1 VNLALTTEEIGQLTM
16 AQLAALNMQYEAN
29 RDHEDWR
36 FAIIVCTLANLH
48 RGKDQKALE
57 PGDVMP
63 WLRRSPTRQSQRY
76 GDGAKAKDPEPRQTP
91 AEMRA
96 IIEEI
101 TREMGGIVHTK
112 NVPLDA
118 K

>member
-1 VNLALTTEEIGQLTM
+1 M
-16 AQLAALNMQYEAN
+16 AQLAALNTQYEAN

-48 RGKDQKALE
+48 RGKDQKAIE

-63 WLRRSPTRQSQRY
+63 WLRR
-76 GDGAKAKDPEPRQTP
+76 KAKDPDCQSSGRPEPRQTP

-101 TREMGGIVHTK
+101 TREMGGIVHMK

>member
-1 VNLALTTEEIGQLTM
+1 VNLALTTEEIGRLTM
-16 AQLAALNMQYEAN
+16 AQLAALNTQYEAN

-36 FAIIVCTLANLH
+36 FALIVCTLANLH
-48 RGKDQKALE
+48 RGKDQKAIE

-63 WLRRSPTRQSQRY
+63 WLRR
-76 GDGAKAKDPEPRQTP
+76 KAKDTEPRQTP

-96 IIEEI
+96 VIEEI
-101 TREMGGIVHTK
+101 TRELGGVVHLK